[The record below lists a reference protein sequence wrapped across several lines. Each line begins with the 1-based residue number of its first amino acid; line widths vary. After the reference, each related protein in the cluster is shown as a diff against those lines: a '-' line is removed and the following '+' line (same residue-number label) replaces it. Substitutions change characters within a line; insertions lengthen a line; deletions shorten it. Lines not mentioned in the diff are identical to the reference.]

1 MTGEAQIKE
10 LSQVE
15 TSKTSDA
22 MQLEFGFGL
31 IDLLRVCEQQK
42 LMEDEK
48 IKGFVKMFEMQ
59 RKSEIDAKVAKAT
72 PPPEMIKKILE
83 EGKALG
89 KAQLKQDGTMTF
101 EFFLQTSKIVTKY
114 VHEMTKDGLT
124 ASVTKRRDLLKAEKH
139 KEYSDLVIEMTNWE
153 TAVRGNISE
162 KLYTYL
168 KVSKEACQKSYK
180 SYLMDFEKRTT
191 YEEEMDT
198 VRDPRKET
206 ELSKKQVLEAVE
218 IMEKA
223 KFDVQLRMYDFVKMQ
238 RDHPALINARVRS
251 EELKQSDILF
261 NKTGIEE
268 ADVEPSINRL
278 ELGEDPEYK
287 KIVDEWKAKSDEFL
301 KARAIEEGKANHQAA
316 EARRAQARIAL

>member
-1 MTGEAQIKE
+1 
-10 LSQVE
+10 
-15 TSKTSDA
+15 
-22 MQLEFGFGL
+22 
-31 IDLLRVCEQQK
+31 
-42 LMEDEK
+42 
-48 IKGFVKMFEMQ
+48 
-59 RKSEIDAKVAKAT
+59 
-72 PPPEMIKKILE
+72 
-83 EGKALG
+83 
-89 KAQLKQDGTMTF
+89 
-101 EFFLQTSKIVTKY
+101 
-114 VHEMTKDGLT
+114 
-124 ASVTKRRDLLKAEKH
+124 
-139 KEYSDLVIEMTNWE
+139 MTNWE
-153 TAVRGNISE
+153 TACRANIQE
-162 KLYTYL
+162 KLYTSL

-180 SYLMDFEKRTT
+180 LYLMDFEKRTT

-198 VRDPRKET
+198 VRDTRKET

-223 KFDVQLRMYDFVKMQ
+223 KFDVQMRMYDFVKMQ

-287 KIVDEWKAKSDEFL
+287 KIVDEWKEKSDEFL